1 MVGGIGCCVSSMI
14 TLLIFFPRS
23 ITREA
28 GYTIVGPT
36 QSHSVHDVSSIYHI
50 PEHGRGRG
58 FEAQVERSRKGSS
71 LNTLPPYIISGENDR
86 RLKVL
91 PLNQTSSRSAFAG
104 FSAMDEHQRHLPYPQ
119 ASPGRLVPLSRNP
132 LPEGESRHGH
142 PRSRADESDEI
153 KDFNPDIHTADI
165 DVELQLEDIPYEQMQ
180 AKNMRY
186 SNGGISQ
193 PYVCS
198 MLLSLEHFTNVSSRF
213 STSRPLWMHMTTI
226 LHLHKS
232 TQLIRDSIPV
242 SLSIVFVILICSIAG
257 SILSL

>member
-1 MVGGIGCCVSSMI
+1 MI